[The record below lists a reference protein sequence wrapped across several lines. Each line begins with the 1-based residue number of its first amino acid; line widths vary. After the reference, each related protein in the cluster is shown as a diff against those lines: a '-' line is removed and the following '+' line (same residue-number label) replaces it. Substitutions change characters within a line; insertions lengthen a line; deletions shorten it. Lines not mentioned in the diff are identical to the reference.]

1 MTFLK
6 SYHTLFLLVIPKFCN
21 FNFNL
26 NKHSKVMKENLNTLL
41 KEIKTLFPYLTEKY
55 SVQSIEV
62 FGSYVRN
69 EQNENSDLDLLVTF
83 SQVPGLI
90 KFISLKN
97 FLSDTLGVN
106 VDLVMKNSLKPG
118 ISGFILN
125 EAVPV

>member
-1 MTFLK
+1 MK
-6 SYHTLFLLVIPKFCN
+6 K
-21 FNFNL
+21 NL
-26 NKHSKVMKENLNTLL
+26 STLL
-41 KEIKTLFPYLTEKY
+41 TEIKTLLPYLTEKY

-62 FGSYVRN
+62 FGSYVKN

-90 KFISLKN
+90 KFIALKN
-97 FLSDTLGVN
+97 FLSDSLEVN
-106 VDLVMKNSLKPG
+106 VDLVMKNSLKPR

>member
-1 MTFLK
+1 MKKNLK
-6 SYHTLFLLVIPKFCN
+6 
-21 FNFNL
+21 
-26 NKHSKVMKENLNTLL
+26 TLL

-125 EAVPV
+125 EAIPV